1 MNGRKAFF
9 ISFFISMIGVA
20 VIYGSM
26 WGMIQGKTRETDTPQ
41 PGIAKTVPGVND
53 SKTLLLGLGE
63 GENPYF
69 FVIKLSAITNRI
81 GIGCISG
88 QYEFSDG
95 KTLAKSLKSAG
106 IMQCLLDIEEEFDVK
121 IDHYIYCSWQQA
133 ALLAKDMANINT
145 DSLGE
150 KLPPVIKDFL
160 LSGAEKLAAD
170 TLINCR
176 QKAAAFLDNEIGL
189 AFLTETMAQ
198 LIMASST
205 NLADITENIKDNYSD
220 IYTNLNTTSLAQ
232 LQRICQFLA
241 VSHIEYPRRVIVKGQ
256 PEAAEKIRMIM
267 E

>member
-1 MNGRKAFF
+1 MNGKKAFF

-26 WGMIQGKTRETDTPQ
+26 WGIIQGNARETDTPQ
-41 PGIAKTVPGVND
+41 PGVAKTIPGGED
-53 SKTLLLGLGE
+53 SKTLLLGLGD

-69 FVIKLSAITNRI
+69 FVIKMSAITNRI

-95 KTLAKSLKSAG
+95 RTLAKSLNSAG
-106 IMQCLLDIEEEFDVK
+106 IMQCLLDIEVEFDIK
-121 IDHYIYCSWQQA
+121 IDHYIYCDWQQA
-133 ALLAKDMANINT
+133 ASLTKDMAHINLE
-145 DSLGE
+145 SLGE
-150 KLPPVIKDFL
+150 NLPPVIKEYL
-160 LSGAEKLAAD
+160 LAGAEKLAAG

-198 LIMASST
+198 LIMANST
-205 NLADITENIKDNYSD
+205 HLSDITENIKDNYSA
-220 IYTNLNTTSLAQ
+220 ISTNLNTTSLAQ
-232 LQRICQFLA
+232 LDRICRFLA
-241 VSHIEYPRRVIVKGQ
+241 VSHIEYPRQVIVKGE
-256 PEAAEKIRMIM
+256 PKAGEKIALIM